1 MIAKILTIPYGSVWK
16 LREKCQSKSGVLAKL
31 ASFIYEL
38 YQYENNSAISSTA
51 KFSSEPCFP
60 HGMKS
65 IFVSGGAEIGENCI
79 IFQQVTIGSVTL
91 PDSKGRGAPTIGDNV
106 YIGAGAKIIG
116 SVKVGNNV
124 RIGANTVVYKD
135 VPDNCVVTSSEQKNI
150 QKKDLIVNRY
160 YSFNRQWLFF
170 ERGQF
175 KPVLDQ
181 AVISALMDSN
191 IIKSK

>member
-1 MIAKILTIPYGSVWK
+1 MIAKVLAVPFGSIWK
-16 LREKCQSKSGVLAKL
+16 LRAQCQSKSVFMAKL
-31 ASFIYEL
+31 ANFIYEL
-38 YQYENNSAISSTA
+38 YQYENNSAISNQA

-65 IFVSGGAEIGENCI
+65 IFVSGGADIGENCT

-91 PDSKGRGAPTIGDNV
+91 PDSKGRGAPTLGDNV

-116 SVKVGNNV
+116 SVKIGNNV

-150 QKKDLIVNRY
+150 QKKDLMVNRY

-175 KPVLDQ
+175 KPVIDQ
-181 AVISALMDSN
+181 AVITALMDSN
-191 IIKSK
+191 LIKGK